1 MQLQYNSP
9 FYMRFGSDLR
19 DCSCFYLTWSR
30 DPIIQLHL
38 DGFQHEGFQEIQY
51 HIPRQ
56 CYGCDCPIVEE
67 LDGGALA
74 NLAAVEIPPRVHCN

>member
-9 FYMRFGSDLR
+9 FYMRFESDLR
-19 DCSCFYLTWSR
+19 DCSCFYLIWTR

-56 CYGCDCPIVEE
+56 GYGYGYPIVEN

-74 NLAAVEIPPRVHCN
+74 NLAVVEIPSLLHCN